1 MKVSISPEESAKVE
15 RLFFEYNA
23 SVDVLRF
30 LMTQKGLPVENLK
43 KYNDVI
49 MEKNWELER
58 AKQEVTAKYRPE
70 GTSHYVFLFEENAID
85 FT

>member
-1 MKVSISPEESAKVE
+1 MKVSISSEESTKVE

-23 SVDVLRF
+23 SVDVLKF
-30 LMTQKGLPVENLK
+30 LMTQKSLPEENLK

-49 MEKNWELER
+49 MEKNWELEQ
-58 AKQEVTAKYRPE
+58 AKQEVTAKYRPK
-70 GTSHYVFLFEENAID
+70 GTSNYVFLFEENAID

>member
-1 MKVSISPEESAKVE
+1 MKVIITQEESAKVE

-30 LMTQKGLPVENLK
+30 LMTQKGLPGEELE
-43 KYNDVI
+43 KYDDVI

-58 AKQEVTAKYRPE
+58 AKQEVAAKYRPE

>member
-15 RLFFEYNA
+15 RLFFEYNE

-58 AKQEVTAKYRPE
+58 AKQEITAKYRPE

>member
-1 MKVSISPEESAKVE
+1 MKVTIAQEESAKVE

-30 LMTQKGLPVENLK
+30 LMTQKGLSEENLK

-49 MEKNWELER
+49 MEKNWELEQ
-58 AKQEVTAKYRPE
+58 AKQEVTAKYRPK
-70 GTSHYVFLFEENAID
+70 GTSTYVFLFEENAID

>member
-1 MKVSISPEESAKVE
+1 MKVTITQEESAKVE

-30 LMTQKGLPVENLK
+30 LMAQKDLPEENLK

-49 MEKNWELER
+49 MEKNWELEQ
-58 AKQEVTAKYRPE
+58 AKQEVTTKYRPK
-70 GTSHYVFLFEENAID
+70 GTSTYVFLFEENAID